1 MKNRAVR
8 LGMEET
14 PAAMRITRRDFL
26 KIGGAGLAGAALL
39 GTAGCGVFE
48 QGGEQ
53 GGGGGGNSISLNLQD
68 TIRDLDSTTTTDTV
82 SYGILLNVMEG
93 LYFLDENEEPQ
104 PGQAEGVEISDD
116 KLTYTFTLRD
126 GITWSNGD
134 PVTSQDFKYAWLRAL
149 DPETAGQY
157 AYILSTFIEGAAEYN
172 EGKGSAEDVAVEAPD
187 DKTLEV
193 RLVAPSPFWLGLT
206 AFHTYLPQNQRFVE
220 EQGEQYAQSADAL
233 LYNGPYVL
241 TEVNPAEGATMVK
254 NDDYWDAENVD
265 IQRVEGSIVKELAT
279 AVNLQE
285 SGELDVTEISQEYV
299 TEYRDSEDFYSM
311 TTLAVFYMVP
321 NENTVPLFRNEN
333 IRKALQMSFQKQ
345 ALTND
350 ILKDG
355 SEPAD
360 GYVPEG
366 IAGPEG
372 ETFREAQGP
381 VSPEYDPE
389 EARRLFQQGIEEE
402 GGENPTIELLAYDTA
417 SGRDIA
423 TLLQSQLEDNLG
435 AKIDVLV
442 QPFDRKL
449 ELEAN
454 GEFQLSWQGWIAD
467 YNDPMTFL
475 DLWETDSPF
484 NTGGYSNER
493 YDDLIV
499 QAREETDD
507 AKRMDLLLEAERIL
521 IEDDAACA
529 PMFFEGIAWLVES
542 SIENFTYYRIGGN
555 AIRFWRLQS

>member
-1 MKNRAVR
+1 MKFRTPN
-8 LGMEET
+8 LGIGET
-14 PAAMRITRRDFL
+14 PGATRITRKNFL
-26 KIGGAGLAGAALL
+26 KMGGTGLAGAALL
-39 GTAGCGVFE
+39 GTAGCGSIF
-48 QGGEQ
+48 GGEQ
-53 GGGGGGNSISLNLQD
+53 GGTGGGGGKSITLNLQD

-82 SYGILLNVMEG
+82 SSGILINVIEG
-93 LYFLDENEEPQ
+93 LYRLDENEDPQ
-104 PGQAEGVEISDD
+104 PGQAEKVEISAD

-126 GITWSNGD
+126 GITWSNSD

-157 AYILSTFIEGAAEYN
+157 AYILSTFIEGATEYN
-172 EGKGSAEDVAVEAPD
+172 EGKGAAEDVAVEAPD

-241 TEVNPAEGATMVK
+241 TEVNLAEGATLVK
-254 NDDYWDAENVD
+254 NDDYWDAETVD

-279 AVNLQE
+279 AVNLHE
-285 SGELDVTEISQEYV
+285 SGDLDVTEISQEYV
-299 TEYRDSEDFYSM
+299 TKYRDSEDFYSLN
-311 TTLAVFYMVP
+311 TASIFYLVP
-321 NENTVPLFRNEN
+321 NEDKVPLFRNEN

-345 ALTND
+345 ALANN
-350 ILKDG
+350 ILRNG

-360 GYVPEG
+360 GFVPPG
-366 IAGPEG
+366 IAGPKG
-372 ETFREAQGP
+372 ETFQGP
-381 VSPEYDPE
+381 VTPEYDPE

-402 GGENPTIELLAYDTA
+402 GGENPTIELLSYDTA
-417 SGRDIA
+417 TGRDLA
-423 TLLQSQLEDNLG
+423 TFLQSQLQDNLG

-449 ELEAN
+449 ELEDN
-454 GEFQLSWQGWIAD
+454 GEFQLSYQGWIAD

-493 YDDLIV
+493 YDDLIA
-499 QAREETDD
+499 QAKKETDD
-507 AKRMDLLLEAERIL
+507 ARRMDLLLEAERTL

-529 PMFFEGIAWLVES
+529 PIYYEGVAWLVEP
-542 SIENFTYYRIGGN
+542 SIKNFTYYRLSGAN
-555 AIRFWRLQS
+555 AIRFWRLQG

>member
-1 MKNRAVR
+1 MKKTRTAR
-8 LGMEET
+8 LGMGET
-14 PAAMRITRRDFL
+14 PGATRITRKDFL
-26 KIGGAGLAGAALL
+26 KFGGAGLAGAAML

-48 QGGEQ
+48 QGSQQ
-53 GGGGGGNSISLNLQD
+53 GGSRSSISLNLQD
-68 TIRDLDSTTTTDTV
+68 TIRSLDSTTTTDTV
-82 SYGILLNVMEG
+82 SYGLLLNVMEG
-93 LYFLDENEEPQ
+93 LYRLDENEEPQ
-104 PGQAEGVEISDD
+104 PAQAEKVDISDD

-126 GITWSNGD
+126 GLKWSNGD

-157 AYILSTFIEGAAEYN
+157 AYIISTFIDGAAAYY
-172 EGKGSAEDVAVEAPD
+172 EGKGSAEDVAIESPD

-193 RLVAPSPFWLGLT
+193 KLVAPSPFWLGLT
-206 AFHTYLPQNQRFVE
+206 AFHAYLPQKQSFVE
-220 EQGEQYAQSADAL
+220 EQGEQYAQTADAL
-233 LYNGPYVL
+233 IYNGPYVL
-241 TEVNPAEGATMVK
+241 SEFDPTNGATMVK
-254 NDDYWDAENVD
+254 NEDYWDKDNVD

-279 AVNLQE
+279 AVNLHEQ
-285 SGELDVTEISQEYV
+285 GELDVTEIGQEYV
-299 TEYRDSEDFYSM
+299 GEYRDTEDFQSL
-311 TTLAVFYMVP
+311 TTFAVFYMVP
-321 NENTVPLFRNEN
+321 NENTVPLFRNQK
-333 IRKALQMSFQKQ
+333 IRKALQMSFEMQ

-350 ILKDG
+350 ILQDG
-355 SEPAD
+355 SEPAT
-360 GYVPEG
+360 GYVPAG

-402 GGENPTIELLAYDTA
+402 GSENPTIELLAYDTA

-423 TLLQSQLEDNLG
+423 TFLQSQLQDSLG

-442 QPFDRKL
+442 QPFARKL
-449 ELEAN
+449 ELDAN

-493 YDDLIV
+493 YDDLIA

-507 AKRMDLLLEAERIL
+507 ARRMQLLLEAEMIL
-521 IEDDAACA
+521 IEDVAACA
-529 PMFFEGIAWLVES
+529 PMFFEGVAWLVEP

-555 AIRFWRLQS
+555 AINFWRLQS